1 VRSATFRP
9 LPVGVEKM
17 LCAPWVE
24 GGMQGPMRFLRE
36 MVQAHYRETGV
47 LEEGYGGVGRRSP
60 TKIVWGNDDAWIP
73 VEMAERLKKALNA
86 EEMVVIAEAG
96 HLVQYDQPGRLAL
109 EVGLWLSKHSEDEV

>member
-36 MVQAHYRETGV
+36 MVQ
-47 LEEGYGGVGRRSP
+47 EEGYGGVGRRSP